1 MRHLPSQIT
10 RGVAVRVAVRVAARV
25 VARVAARVAAPTHLL
40 AKVDVDEEQVASVH
54 VNVRGHVNVH
64 ALDANR

>member
-10 RGVAVRVAVRVAARV
+10 RGVA
-25 VARVAARVAAPTHLL
+25 ARVAARVAAPTHLL